1 MRPFLLMNDTLLL
14 MQTMVNVVILKIS
27 PTVPSTL
34 LYSGLWSWLPQPT
47 GTWTTSSP
55 LPCPGSPHVSGKYSR
70 SSQPRYS
77 RSSHPNI
84 TGHIIPAIPCHM
96 TPDIRGHVTLNIP
109 DHRTPNIP
117 GHLTLTFPRWNLNN
131 LSRSLNLPKPGLNWA
146 PA

>member
-84 TGHIIPAIPCHM
+84 TGHIIP
-96 TPDIRGHVTLNIP
+96 D
-109 DHRTPNIP
+109 IP
-117 GHLTLTFPRWNLNN
+117 GHLTPDPPGHLTQAFLVISLQIFPVILPKHYWSSHPRY
-131 LSRSLNLPKPGLNWA
+131 SRSYDREYLGWYGQ
-146 PA
+146 